1 MESDVYPTQKRGVPA
16 YQGKNYHELLA
27 YVDSV
32 ANVYLDNLWWHIV
45 YGTWLIATYPLGPK
59 HKSHGILISLI
70 FS

>member
-45 YGTWLIATYPLGPK
+45 YGTC
-59 HKSHGILISLI
+59 ILALVHYIISI
-70 FS
+70 TTNEY